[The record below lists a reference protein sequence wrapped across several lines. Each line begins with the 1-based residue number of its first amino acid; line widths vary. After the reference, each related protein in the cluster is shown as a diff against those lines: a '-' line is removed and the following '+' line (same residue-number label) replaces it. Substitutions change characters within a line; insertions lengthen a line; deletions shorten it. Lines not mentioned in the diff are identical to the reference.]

1 MASRNVKEA
10 SDKLYLWAM
19 LKKKGGLLS
28 DSRVLALGPKFMSL
42 YICKIAM
49 ERRIYYEEIE
59 GVNAEWFEATGTL
72 VLDISPTKKT
82 PRKGSQGKFGRQQRT
97 VADIATVVN
106 PADGLGS
113 SLEQG
118 SYEQIIREVEQTL
131 AGKDFPYES
140 PPAFDV
146 EGLASDAEV
155 EPTVLPLTLRLF
167 SAVPVSLHSIGG
179 GADHRPLDIAVKLY
193 VSSYA
198 T

>member
-1 MASRNVKEA
+1 
-10 SDKLYLWAM
+10 
-19 LKKKGGLLS
+19 
-28 DSRVLALGPKFMSL
+28 
-42 YICKIAM
+42 M
-49 ERRIYYEEIE
+49 ERRIYYDEIE

-82 PRKGSQGKFGRQQRT
+82 TPQKRSQGRSGRQQRT
-97 VADIATVVN
+97 VADIAMVVN

-113 SLEQG
+113 SPEQE
-118 SYEQIIREVEQTL
+118 SYEDIIREVEQRL

-167 SAVPVSLHSIGG
+167 SSVPVSLHSIGG
-179 GADHRPLDIAVKLY
+179 GTDHRPLDIGVKLY